1 MSTEKKVPA
10 GSSTKDLARTLGKK
24 ELMGIA
30 IGQIIGAGIMSMMG
44 VAIAMTGRSANLAF
58 MLSAVF
64 TMCTFFPSIFIT
76 SCIRMRGGMYTQMA
90 IFAGDKWAGYYS
102 VVLLHHQHVP
112 GNVRSVLRSV
122 LQSLCFL
129 PAAAEKVI
137 ALVVGTA
144 FFVLNYFGVDLMVK
158 IQNLLVVVLVL
169 SLSMFAV
176 FGLPHVDL
184 VNYFSNADGLFLT
197 DGIGGFLT
205 ATAYLGFAT
214 GGATVILGVSAE
226 CKNPTKD
233 IPFVIIVSTVS
244 VAILYGLVATAAAGV
259 LPVAEVAN
267 QPLTL
272 VANKILPQ
280 PLYVLFIVGGA
291 MFALATTL
299 NSQIMSCTKPVMQ
312 SCEDG
317 WFPQSL
323 ASLSKFKT
331 PWKILVIYYVILV
344 VPILLDLQISQISSI
359 VQILGYIN
367 NLIFTITAMKLPKMF
382 PEAWEKSAVQGSY
395 SCLQHSDDHHLHR
408 HPDPGF
414 VHAQL
419 DDSSADHLQRSCNG
433 SWLHLGLLQNWQRQG
448 QAHRILRNGLTCTSF
463 LENQKTK
470 DRFIR
475 SFLFLQDRICA
486 DAKINRDREWAKLH
500 KTSEERMCNLPG
512 FPENGR
518 ERAKTAVPGS
528 RIPKHSA

>member
-1 MSTEKKVPA
+1 MSTEKQQTF
-10 GSSTKDLARTLGKK
+10 SSTKDLKRTLGKK

-102 VVLLHHQHVP
+102 VVYFITNMSLAMYALSFAQYAIALLP
-112 GNVRSVLRSV
+112 SGGS
-122 LQSLCFL
+122 
-129 PAAAEKVI
+129 EKVI

-144 FFVLNYFGVDLMVK
+144 FFVLNYFGVDLMAK

-244 VAILYGLVATAAAGV
+244 VAILYGLVATTASGV
-259 LPVAEVAN
+259 LPVPEVAN

-272 VANKILPQ
+272 VAAEILPK
-280 PLYVLFIVGGA
+280 PLYIFFIVGGA

-323 ASLSKFKT
+323 ASLSKYKT
-331 PWKILVIYYVILV
+331 PWKILVIYYFILV
-344 VPILLDLQISQISSI
+344 VPILADLNIAQISSI
-359 VQILGYIN
+359 VQILGYLN
-367 NLIFTITAMKLPKMF
+367 NLVLTITAMKLPKMF
-382 PEAWEKSAVQGSY
+382 PEAWEKSQFHVPTPVFNTLMIITCAALLVQASFMLKSMTLQLIIFNVAVMAAGFIWAFYRTGTGKAKPTVSY
-395 SCLQHSDDHHLHR
+395 EM
-408 HPDPGF
+408 
-414 VHAQL
+414 A
-419 DDSSADHLQRSCNG
+419 
-433 SWLHLGLLQNWQRQG
+433 
-448 QAHRILRNGLTCTSF
+448 
-463 LENQKTK
+463 
-470 DRFIR
+470 
-475 SFLFLQDRICA
+475 
-486 DAKINRDREWAKLH
+486 
-500 KTSEERMCNLPG
+500 
-512 FPENGR
+512 
-518 ERAKTAVPGS
+518 
-528 RIPKHSA
+528 

>member
-1 MSTEKKVPA
+1 
-10 GSSTKDLARTLGKK
+10 
-24 ELMGIA
+24 
-30 IGQIIGAGIMSMMG
+30 
-44 VAIAMTGRSANLAF
+44 
-58 MLSAVF
+58 
-64 TMCTFFPSIFIT
+64 
-76 SCIRMRGGMYTQMA
+76 MRGGLYTQFS
-90 IFAGDKWAGYYS
+90 IPVGERWSGYYGIIYI
-102 VVLLHHQHVP
+102 VTKITLAMYLLSFAQY
-112 GNVRSVLRSV
+112 
-122 LQSLCFL
+122 F
-129 PAAAEKVI
+129 I
-137 ALVVGTA
+137 ALVPGAPEKAVALGVATFFIGLA
-144 FFVLNYFGVDLMVK
+144 FFGVDLAAKV
-158 IQNLLVVVLVL
+158 QNLLVIALIAALVV
-169 SLSMFAV
+169 FAV
-176 FGLPHVDL
+176 FGFPYVDL
-184 VNYFSNADGLFLT
+184 GNYFSNADGMFLS

-272 VANKILPQ
+272 VANQILPQ

-382 PEAWEKSAVQGSY
+382 PEAWEKSQYKVPTPVFNTLMIITCIAILIQASFMIKSMTPQLIIFNVAVMAVGFIWAFYRTGS
-395 SCLQHSDDHHLHR
+395 
-408 HPDPGF
+408 G
-414 VHAQL
+414 
-419 DDSSADHLQRSCNG
+419 
-433 SWLHLGLLQNWQRQG
+433 
-448 QAHRILRNGLTCTSF
+448 
-463 LENQKTK
+463 K
-470 DRFIR
+470 
-475 SFLFLQDRICA
+475 
-486 DAKINRDREWAKLH
+486 AKPTVSYEMA
-500 KTSEERMCNLPG
+500 
-512 FPENGR
+512 
-518 ERAKTAVPGS
+518 
-528 RIPKHSA
+528 

>member
-1 MSTEKKVPA
+1 MSTEKKAPV

-76 SCIRMRGGMYTQMA
+76 SCIRMRGGMYTQFA

-102 VVLLHHQHVP
+102 VVYFITNMSLAMYALSFAQYALALLPTGGSQ
-112 GNVRSVLRSV
+112 
-122 LQSLCFL
+122 
-129 PAAAEKVI
+129 KVI
-137 ALVVGTA
+137 ALVVGTL
-144 FFVLNYFGVDLMVK
+144 FFILNYFGVDLMAK
-158 IQNLLVVVLVL
+158 IQNLLVVVLLL
-169 SLSMFAV
+169 SLTIFAV
-176 FGLPHVDL
+176 FGLPQVDL
-184 VNYFSNADGLFLT
+184 ANYFSNADGLFMT

-205 ATAYLGFAT
+205 AVAYLGFAT

-233 IPFVIIVSTVS
+233 IPFVIVTSTIG
-244 VAILYGLVATAAAGV
+244 VAILYGLVATTASGV

-272 VANKILPQ
+272 VAAEILPK
-280 PLYVLFIVGGA
+280 PLYIFFIVGGA

-323 ASLSKFKT
+323 AALSKYKT
-331 PWKILVIYYVILV
+331 PWKILIIYYVILV
-344 VPILLDLQISQISSI
+344 VPIILELEIAQISSI
-359 VQILGYIN
+359 VQILGYLN
-367 NLIFTITAMKLPKMF
+367 NLVLTITAMKLPKMF
-382 PEAWEKSAVQGSY
+382 PEAWEKSQFHV
-395 SCLQHSDDHHLHR
+395 
-408 HPDPGF
+408 P
-414 VHAQL
+414 
-419 DDSSADHLQRSCNG
+419 
-433 SWLHLGLLQNWQRQG
+433 
-448 QAHRILRNGLTCTSF
+448 
-463 LENQKTK
+463 
-470 DRFIR
+470 
-475 SFLFLQDRICA
+475 
-486 DAKINRDREWAKLH
+486 
-500 KTSEERMCNLPG
+500 
-512 FPENGR
+512 
-518 ERAKTAVPGS
+518 TAVFNTLMIITCAALLVQASFMLKSMTPQLIIFNVAVMAAGFIWAFYRTGTGKAKPTVS
-528 RIPKHSA
+528 YEMA

>member
-1 MSTEKKVPA
+1 MSTEKKAPVA
-10 GSSTKDLARTLGKK
+10 SSTKDLKRTLGKK

-76 SCIRMRGGMYTQMA
+76 SCIRMRGGMYTQFA

-102 VVLLHHQHVP
+102 VVYFITNMSLAMYALSFAEYALALLP
-112 GNVRSVLRSV
+112 TGGN
-122 LQSLCFL
+122 Q
-129 PAAAEKVI
+129 KVI
-137 ALVVGTA
+137 ALIVGTL
-144 FFVLNYFGVDLMVK
+144 FFVLNYFGVDLMAK

-197 DGIGGFLT
+197 DGISGFLT

-244 VAILYGLVATAAAGV
+244 VAILYGLVATTASGV
-259 LPVAEVAN
+259 LPVPEVAN

-272 VANKILPQ
+272 VAAEILPK
-280 PLYVLFIVGGA
+280 PLYIFFIVGGA

-323 ASLSKFKT
+323 ASLSKYKT
-331 PWKILVIYYVILV
+331 PWKILVIYYFILV
-344 VPILLDLQISQISSI
+344 VPILADLNIAQISSI
-359 VQILGYIN
+359 VQILDYLN
-367 NLIFTITAMKLPKMF
+367 NLVLTITAMKLPKMF
-382 PEAWEKSAVQGSY
+382 PEAWEKSQFHVPTPVFNTLMIITCAALLVQASFMLKSMTLQLIIFNVAVMAAGFIWAFYRTGTGKAKPTVSY
-395 SCLQHSDDHHLHR
+395 EM
-408 HPDPGF
+408 
-414 VHAQL
+414 A
-419 DDSSADHLQRSCNG
+419 
-433 SWLHLGLLQNWQRQG
+433 
-448 QAHRILRNGLTCTSF
+448 
-463 LENQKTK
+463 
-470 DRFIR
+470 
-475 SFLFLQDRICA
+475 
-486 DAKINRDREWAKLH
+486 
-500 KTSEERMCNLPG
+500 
-512 FPENGR
+512 
-518 ERAKTAVPGS
+518 
-528 RIPKHSA
+528 

>member
-1 MSTEKKVPA
+1 MSTEKKAPA

-30 IGQIIGAGIMSMMG
+30 VGQIIGAGIMSMMG

-102 VVLLHHQHVP
+102 VVYFITNMSLAMYALSFAQYAIALLP
-112 GNVRSVLRSV
+112 SGGS
-122 LQSLCFL
+122 
-129 PAAAEKVI
+129 EKMI
-137 ALVVGTA
+137 ALVVGTL
-144 FFVLNYFGVDLMVK
+144 FFILNYFGVDLMAK

-169 SLSMFAV
+169 SLSMFAI
-176 FGLPHVDL
+176 FGLPNVDL
-184 VNYFSNADGLFLT
+184 ANYFSNADGLFLT
-197 DGIGGFLT
+197 DGITGFLT

-214 GGATVILGVSAE
+214 GGATIILGVSAE

-244 VAILYGLVATAAAGV
+244 VAILYGLVATTASGV
-259 LPVAEVAN
+259 LPVPEVAN

-272 VANKILPQ
+272 VAAEILPK
-280 PLYVLFIVGGA
+280 PLYIFFIVGGA

-323 ASLSKFKT
+323 ASLSKYKT
-331 PWKILVIYYVILV
+331 PWKILIIYYFILV
-344 VPILLDLQISQISSI
+344 VPILADLNIAQISSI
-359 VQILGYIN
+359 VQILGYLN
-367 NLIFTITAMKLPKMF
+367 NLVLTITAMKLPKMF
-382 PEAWEKSAVQGSY
+382 PEAWEKSQFHVPTPVFNTLMIITCAALLVQASFMLKSMTLQLIIFNVAVMAAGFIWAFYRTGTGKAKPTVSY
-395 SCLQHSDDHHLHR
+395 EM
-408 HPDPGF
+408 
-414 VHAQL
+414 A
-419 DDSSADHLQRSCNG
+419 
-433 SWLHLGLLQNWQRQG
+433 
-448 QAHRILRNGLTCTSF
+448 
-463 LENQKTK
+463 
-470 DRFIR
+470 
-475 SFLFLQDRICA
+475 
-486 DAKINRDREWAKLH
+486 
-500 KTSEERMCNLPG
+500 
-512 FPENGR
+512 
-518 ERAKTAVPGS
+518 
-528 RIPKHSA
+528 

>member
-1 MSTEKKVPA
+1 MSTEKKAPVA
-10 GSSTKDLARTLGKK
+10 SSTKDLARTLGKK

-102 VVLLHHQHVP
+102 VVYFITNMSLAMYALSFAQYAIALLP
-112 GNVRSVLRSV
+112 SGGS
-122 LQSLCFL
+122 
-129 PAAAEKVI
+129 EKVI

-144 FFVLNYFGVDLMVK
+144 FFVLNYFGVDLMAK

-244 VAILYGLVATAAAGV
+244 VAILYGLVATTASGV
-259 LPVAEVAN
+259 LPVPEVAN

-272 VANKILPQ
+272 VAAEILPK
-280 PLYVLFIVGGA
+280 PLYIFFIVGGA

-323 ASLSKFKT
+323 ASLSKYKT
-331 PWKILVIYYVILV
+331 PWKILIIYYFILV
-344 VPILLDLQISQISSI
+344 VPILADLNIAQISSI
-359 VQILGYIN
+359 VQILGYLN
-367 NLIFTITAMKLPKMF
+367 NLVLTITAMKLPKMF
-382 PEAWEKSAVQGSY
+382 PEAWEKSQFHVPTPVFNTLMIITCAALLVQASFMLKSMTLQLIIFNVAVMAAGFIWAFYRTGTGKAKPTVSY
-395 SCLQHSDDHHLHR
+395 EM
-408 HPDPGF
+408 
-414 VHAQL
+414 A
-419 DDSSADHLQRSCNG
+419 
-433 SWLHLGLLQNWQRQG
+433 
-448 QAHRILRNGLTCTSF
+448 
-463 LENQKTK
+463 
-470 DRFIR
+470 
-475 SFLFLQDRICA
+475 
-486 DAKINRDREWAKLH
+486 
-500 KTSEERMCNLPG
+500 
-512 FPENGR
+512 
-518 ERAKTAVPGS
+518 
-528 RIPKHSA
+528 

>member
-1 MSTEKKVPA
+1 MSTEKKAPA

-102 VVLLHHQHVP
+102 VVYFITNMSLAMYALSFAQYALALLPTGGSQ
-112 GNVRSVLRSV
+112 
-122 LQSLCFL
+122 
-129 PAAAEKVI
+129 KVI
-137 ALVVGTA
+137 ALVVGTL
-144 FFVLNYFGVDLMVK
+144 FFILNYFGVDLMAK
-158 IQNLLVVVLVL
+158 IQNLLVVVLLL
-169 SLSMFAV
+169 SLTIFAV
-176 FGLPHVDL
+176 FGLPQVDL
-184 VNYFSNADGLFLT
+184 ANYFSNADGLFMT

-205 ATAYLGFAT
+205 AVAYLGFAT

-233 IPFVIIVSTVS
+233 IPFVIVTSTIG
-244 VAILYGLVATAAAGV
+244 VAILYGLVATTASGV

-272 VANKILPQ
+272 VAAEILPK
-280 PLYVLFIVGGA
+280 PLYIFFIVGGA

-323 ASLSKFKT
+323 AALSKYKT
-331 PWKILVIYYVILV
+331 PWKILIIYYVILV
-344 VPILLDLQISQISSI
+344 VPIVLELEIAQISSI

-367 NLIFTITAMKLPKMF
+367 NLVFTITAMKLPKMF
-382 PEAWEKSAVQGSY
+382 PEAWEKSQFRVPTPVFNTLMIITCIAILIQASFMLKSMKLSLIVFNVAVMAAGFIWAFYRTGS
-395 SCLQHSDDHHLHR
+395 
-408 HPDPGF
+408 G
-414 VHAQL
+414 
-419 DDSSADHLQRSCNG
+419 
-433 SWLHLGLLQNWQRQG
+433 
-448 QAHRILRNGLTCTSF
+448 
-463 LENQKTK
+463 K
-470 DRFIR
+470 
-475 SFLFLQDRICA
+475 
-486 DAKINRDREWAKLH
+486 AKPTVSYEMA
-500 KTSEERMCNLPG
+500 
-512 FPENGR
+512 
-518 ERAKTAVPGS
+518 
-528 RIPKHSA
+528 

>member
-1 MSTEKKVPA
+1 MSTEKKAPVA
-10 GSSTKDLARTLGKK
+10 SSTKDLARTLGKK

-102 VVLLHHQHVP
+102 VVYFITNMSLAMYALSFAQYAIALLP
-112 GNVRSVLRSV
+112 SGGS
-122 LQSLCFL
+122 
-129 PAAAEKVI
+129 EKVI

-144 FFVLNYFGVDLMVK
+144 FFVLNYFGIDLMAK

-176 FGLPHVDL
+176 FGLPSVDL
-184 VNYFSNADGLFLT
+184 ANYFSNADGLFLT
-197 DGIGGFLT
+197 DGITGFLT
-205 ATAYLGFAT
+205 ATAFLGFAT

-244 VAILYGLVATAAAGV
+244 VAILYGLVATTASGV
-259 LPVAEVAN
+259 LPVPEVAN

-272 VANKILPQ
+272 VAAEILPR
-280 PLYVLFIVGGA
+280 PLYIFFIVGGA

-323 ASLSKFKT
+323 ASLSKYKT
-331 PWKILVIYYVILV
+331 PWKILIIYYFILV
-344 VPILLDLQISQISSI
+344 VPILADLNIAQISSI
-359 VQILGYIN
+359 VQILGYLN
-367 NLIFTITAMKLPKMF
+367 NLVLTITAMKLPKMF
-382 PEAWEKSAVQGSY
+382 PEAWEKSQFHVPTPVFNTLMIITCAALLVQASFMLKSMTLQLIIFNVAVMAAGFIWAFYRTGTGKAKPTVSY
-395 SCLQHSDDHHLHR
+395 EM
-408 HPDPGF
+408 
-414 VHAQL
+414 A
-419 DDSSADHLQRSCNG
+419 
-433 SWLHLGLLQNWQRQG
+433 
-448 QAHRILRNGLTCTSF
+448 
-463 LENQKTK
+463 
-470 DRFIR
+470 
-475 SFLFLQDRICA
+475 
-486 DAKINRDREWAKLH
+486 
-500 KTSEERMCNLPG
+500 
-512 FPENGR
+512 
-518 ERAKTAVPGS
+518 
-528 RIPKHSA
+528 

>member
-1 MSTEKKVPA
+1 MSTEKKAPV

-102 VVLLHHQHVP
+102 VVYFITNMSLAMYALSFAQYAIALLP
-112 GNVRSVLRSV
+112 SGGS
-122 LQSLCFL
+122 
-129 PAAAEKVI
+129 EKVI
-137 ALVVGTA
+137 ALVVGTL
-144 FFVLNYFGVDLMVK
+144 FFILNYFGVDLMAK
-158 IQNLLVVVLVL
+158 IQNLLVIVLL
-169 SLSMFAV
+169 ISLTMFAV
-176 FGLPHVDL
+176 FGLPSVDFA
-184 VNYFSNADGLFLT
+184 NYFSNADGLFLS

-205 ATAYLGFAT
+205 AVAYLGFAT

-233 IPFVIIVSTVS
+233 IPFVIVTSTVG
-244 VAILYGLVATAAAGV
+244 VAILYGLVATTASGV

-272 VANKILPQ
+272 VAAEILPK
-280 PLYVLFIVGGA
+280 PLYIFFIVGGA

-299 NSQIMSCTKPVMQ
+299 NSQIMSATKPVMQ

-323 ASLSKFKT
+323 STLSKYKT

-344 VPILLDLQISQISSI
+344 VPIVLDLEISQISSI

-367 NLIFTITAMKLPKMF
+367 NLVFTITAMKLPKMF
-382 PEAWEKSAVQGSY
+382 PEAWEKSQFHVPTPVFNTLMIITCIAILIQASFMLSSMKLSLIVFNVAVMVI
-395 SCLQHSDDHHLHR
+395 
-408 HPDPGF
+408 GF
-414 VHAQL
+414 VWAFY
-419 DDSSADHLQRSCNG
+419 RTG
-433 SWLHLGLLQNWQRQG
+433 SG
-448 QAHRILRNGLTCTSF
+448 
-463 LENQKTK
+463 K
-470 DRFIR
+470 
-475 SFLFLQDRICA
+475 
-486 DAKINRDREWAKLH
+486 AKPTVSYEMA
-500 KTSEERMCNLPG
+500 
-512 FPENGR
+512 
-518 ERAKTAVPGS
+518 
-528 RIPKHSA
+528 

>member
-1 MSTEKKVPA
+1 MSTEKKAPVA
-10 GSSTKDLARTLGKK
+10 SSTKDLARTLGKK

-64 TMCTFFPSIFIT
+64 TMCAFFPSIFIT

-102 VVLLHHQHVP
+102 VVYFITNMSLAMYALSFAQYAIALLP
-112 GNVRSVLRSV
+112 SGGS
-122 LQSLCFL
+122 
-129 PAAAEKVI
+129 EKVI

-144 FFVLNYFGVDLMVK
+144 FFVLNYFGVDLMAK

-272 VANKILPQ
+272 VANQILPQ

-323 ASLSKFKT
+323 ASLSKYKT
-331 PWKILVIYYVILV
+331 PWKILIIYYFILV
-344 VPILLDLQISQISSI
+344 VPILADLNIAQISSI
-359 VQILGYIN
+359 VQILGYLN
-367 NLIFTITAMKLPKMF
+367 NLVLTITAMKLPKMF
-382 PEAWEKSAVQGSY
+382 PEAWEKSQFHVPTPVFNTLMIITCAALLVQASFMLKSMTLQLIIFNVAVMAAGFIWAFYRTGTGKAKPTVSY
-395 SCLQHSDDHHLHR
+395 EM
-408 HPDPGF
+408 
-414 VHAQL
+414 A
-419 DDSSADHLQRSCNG
+419 
-433 SWLHLGLLQNWQRQG
+433 
-448 QAHRILRNGLTCTSF
+448 
-463 LENQKTK
+463 
-470 DRFIR
+470 
-475 SFLFLQDRICA
+475 
-486 DAKINRDREWAKLH
+486 
-500 KTSEERMCNLPG
+500 
-512 FPENGR
+512 
-518 ERAKTAVPGS
+518 
-528 RIPKHSA
+528 